1 MKTYLLKVRQ
11 YDIVINNYEIKVYKV
26 TTDNVYR
33 VIGKIYCTALEEI
46 KWIYYSLWC
55 EKREN
60 FWREEGYEI
69 IDYHEPILSEE
80 ED

>member
-11 YDIVINNYEIKVYKV
+11 YDMTIRDYRLKVYKA

-46 KWIYYSLWC
+46 KRIDYSEWTQEREDFWIEYGS
-55 EKREN
+55 
-60 FWREEGYEI
+60 EI
-69 IDYHEPILSEE
+69 SQYHEPKLSEE
-80 ED
+80 K